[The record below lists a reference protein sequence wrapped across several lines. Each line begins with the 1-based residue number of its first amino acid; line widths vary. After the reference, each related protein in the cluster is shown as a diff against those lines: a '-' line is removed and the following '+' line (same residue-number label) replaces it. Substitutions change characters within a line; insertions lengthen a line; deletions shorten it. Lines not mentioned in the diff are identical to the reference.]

1 MPDVKPRFA
10 NFPERELKVV
20 IGDHINPTN
29 TKLLTKLTIGK
40 YEMSFIQQEN
50 ANVTLSAVKECLG
63 ALAKAE
69 KLTLTIEDK
78 NREFLSIVTAKN
90 DDKSYQIWIST
101 PFELTQSAHLLWCKV
116 SEGGKVAVSFKI
128 LTKYTAD
135 DIANLVKAAQRNL
148 VEVPAGEPYVLKGN
162 PAPRFQ
168 KKVKAAEAAPAETAE
183 AAPAEA

>member
-1 MPDVKPRFA
+1 MPEAKLRYA
-10 NFPERELKVV
+10 GFPEREFKVV

-50 ANVTLSAVKECLG
+50 ANITLAAVRETLN

-69 KLTLTIEDK
+69 GLVLSIEDK
-78 NREFLSIVTAKN
+78 NREYLGIVSAKGAE
-90 DDKSYQIWIST
+90 KSYQVWIST

-116 SEGGKVAVSFKI
+116 TEGAKSGVSFKI

-135 DIANLVKAAQRNL
+135 DIANLVKAAQRSL
-148 VEVPAGEPYVLKGN
+148 IEVPAGEPYVLKGN

-168 KKVKAAEAAPAETAE
+168 KKAKPAEAAAAPAE